1 MNTFAYLVD
10 WESDGKFESKIATED
25 IISYGVIKTNN
36 DATTTFCLPDNTFD
50 YPSNLNETI
59 ESEFGKKTYDH
70 TYGGTICAMSS
81 GIFTYVN
88 EDSAKAKASFANF
101 AYGCEYFKA
110 VKCVIP
116 KGTTFYDASAV
127 YKGDADEDMWNPTNK
142 YLGYLSDK
150 IIIKEVI

>member
-10 WESDGKFESKIATED
+10 WESDGKFESKTATED

-36 DATTTFCLPDNTFD
+36 DATTIYCLPDNTFD

-59 ESEFGKKTYDH
+59 ESEFGRKTYSV
-70 TYGGTICAMSS
+70 GGVLCAMSS
-81 GIFTYVN
+81 GIFTYIS

-127 YKGDADEDMWNPTNK
+127 YKGNADEDMWNPTNR
-142 YLGYLSDK
+142 YIGYLSDK

>member
-10 WESDGKFESKIATED
+10 WESDGKLESKTAAED

-36 DATTTFCLPDNTFD
+36 DATTTYCLPDNTFD

-59 ESEFGKKTYDH
+59 ESEFGKKTYSV
-70 TYGGTICAMSS
+70 GGVLCAMSS

-127 YKGDADEDMWNPTNK
+127 YKGDADEDMWNPTDR
-142 YLGYLSDK
+142 YIGYLSDK

>member
-10 WESDGKFESKIATED
+10 WESDGKFESKTATED

-36 DATTTFCLPDNTFD
+36 DATTTYCLPDNTFD

-59 ESEFGKKTYDH
+59 ESEFGKKTYSV
-70 TYGGTICAMSS
+70 GGVLCAMSS

-101 AYGCEYFKA
+101 ANGCEYFKA

-127 YKGDADEDMWNPTNK
+127 YKGDADEDMWNPTDR
-142 YLGYLSDK
+142 YIGYLSDK